1 MKVVFLKEATRE
13 FSGAVAYY
21 DNQEPGLGLRF
32 EDEVD
37 RAIRWLARNPRAF
50 PLRRGLSRR
59 MNLHVFPYYIPY
71 VIRETTLWVVAIA
84 HSQKRPEYW
93 IARAELAS

>member
-13 FSGAVAYY
+13 FSRTVAYY

-37 RAIRWLARNPRAF
+37 GAIRWLARNPRAF
-50 PLRRGLSRR
+50 PLRRGLYRR

-71 VIRETTLWVVAIA
+71 VIRETTLWVVSDRSFAKTA
-84 HSQKRPEYW
+84 
-93 IARAELAS
+93 